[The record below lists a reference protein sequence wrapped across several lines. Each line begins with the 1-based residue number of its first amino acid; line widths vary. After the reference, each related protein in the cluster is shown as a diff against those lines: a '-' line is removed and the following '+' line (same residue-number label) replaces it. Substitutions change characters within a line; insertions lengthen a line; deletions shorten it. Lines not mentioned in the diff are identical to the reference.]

1 MVYPMKPKQVNLPE
15 IVGKG
20 YASFWSFRGRYRVVK
35 GGRGSKKSC
44 TAALWF
50 IYHIMKYPL
59 ANALIVRRY
68 FNGHKD
74 STYAQLKWAMQRLG
88 VAHLWQCSK
97 SPMELVYRPTGQ
109 KILFRGLDDPMSITS
124 ITVDKGYLC
133 WVWIEE
139 AFQIMNEDDFNKL
152 DMSIRGEVP
161 EGYFK
166 QITMTFNPW
175 SDKHW
180 LKRRF
185 FDAQNT
191 DIMSMTTNY
200 NCNEFLGDDDRA
212 IFEDMRIRFPRR
224 YSIEGMGNWG
234 IAEGLVYDNWR
245 EFEFDKDEIIKSRQ
259 NIKALFGLDFGYTND
274 PSAFIAFLLD
284 RKAKE
289 IFIFDDFYEK
299 GKVNAELAAQI
310 IKMGYAKEKITADS
324 AEPKS
329 IEELRRAGIYRVR
342 SARKG
347 PDSIRHGIQ
356 TLQGYQMFVHPR
368 CSNTIMELSNYIWDT
383 DKEGKATNKPIDDY
397 NHLMDAL
404 RYGAEE
410 VTRGG
415 MEVFK

>member
-1 MVYPMKPKQVNLPE
+1 MKPRQVNLPE

-59 ANALIVRRY
+59 ANALVARRY

-97 SPMELVYRPTGQ
+97 SPMELVYKPTGQ

-185 FDAQNT
+185 FDAQSA

-224 YSIEGMGNWG
+224 YSIEGLGDWG

-245 EFEFDKDEIIKSRQ
+245 EFEFDKDEIIKSRP

-324 AEPKS
+324 GEPKS